1 MWLIKRKLF
10 IYELMKLKFKN
21 DSTEALINKAQND
34 DFEALEELIRREEKN
49 IYATLYYMNA
59 RCDEISDLVQ
69 EILFKVAK
77 NIKKLKN
84 PKTFRAW
91 LNQITIIQFYDTL
104 RKKQRTPIKITL
116 ENDYEDKNKEFE
128 IPDNSTSPHECI
140 LNDELDLVI
149 KKSIDKLK
157 EPFKMTIVMREL
169 QGLSYDE
176 IAQATNSSIGTVKS
190 RIARARCKLQ
200 EYIKPYMC

>member
-1 MWLIKRKLF
+1 MWFIKQKLF
-10 IYELMKLKFKN
+10 IYKLMKLKFKN
-21 DSTEALINKAQND
+21 ETTENLIQKAQND
-34 DFEALEELIRREEKN
+34 DFEALEEIIRREEKN

-59 RCDEISDLVQ
+59 KCDEISDLVQ

-91 LNQITIIQFYDTL
+91 LNQITIRQFYDSL

-116 ENDYEDKNKEFE
+116 ENDYDDKKEIE
-128 IPDNSTSPHECI
+128 IPDTSINPMGCI

>member
-1 MWLIKRKLF
+1 
-10 IYELMKLKFKN
+10 MKLKFKN

-91 LNQITIIQFYDTL
+91 LNQITIRQFYDTL

-149 KKSIDKLK
+149 KKS
-157 EPFKMTIVMREL
+157 MREL

>member
-1 MWLIKRKLF
+1 MWLIKQKLF
-10 IYELMKLKFKN
+10 IYKLMKLKFKN
-21 DSTEALINKAQND
+21 VSLENLIQKAQDD
-34 DFEALEELIRREEKN
+34 DFEALEEILRREEKN

-59 RCDEISDLVQ
+59 KCDEKSDLVQ

-91 LNQITIIQFYDTL
+91 LNQITIRQFYDSL
-104 RKKQRTPIKITL
+104 RKKQRMPIKITL
-116 ENDYEDKNKEFE
+116 EADNDDKKEIE
-128 IPDNSTSPHECI
+128 IPDTSINPMGCI

-157 EPFKMTIVMREL
+157 EPFKMTIVMRDL

>member
-1 MWLIKRKLF
+1 
-10 IYELMKLKFKN
+10 MKLKFKN
-21 DSTEALINKAQND
+21 DTTEELIKKAQND
-34 DFEALEELIRREEKN
+34 DFEALEELVRREEKH
-49 IYATLYYMNA
+49 IYATLYYLNA
-59 RCDEISDLVQ
+59 RCDDISDLTQ

-84 PKTFRAW
+84 PKTFKAW
-91 LNQITIIQFYDTL
+91 LNQITVRQFYDSL
-104 RKKQRTPIKITL
+104 RKSRKIPAKITI
-116 ENDYEDKNKEFE
+116 EPECEDKTKTFE
-128 IPDNSTSPHECI
+128 IPDNSTCPQNCI

-157 EPFKMTIVMREL
+157 EPFKMAIVMREL

-176 IAQATNSSIGTVKS
+176 IARATNSSIGTVKS

>member
-1 MWLIKRKLF
+1 
-10 IYELMKLKFKN
+10 MKIKFKN
-21 DSTEALINKAQND
+21 NTTEALIEKAQND
-34 DFEALEELIRREEKN
+34 DYEALEELVRREEKN

-59 RCDEISDLVQ
+59 RCDDISDLTQ
-69 EILFKVAK
+69 EVLFKVAK

-91 LNQITIIQFYDTL
+91 LNQITIRQFYDSL
-104 RKKQRTPIKITL
+104 RKKRKIPIKIVT
-116 ENDYEDKNKEFE
+116 ENECEEDKKEFE
-128 IPDNSTSPHECI
+128 IPDNTTCPQNCI

-157 EPFKMTIVMREL
+157 EPFKMAIVMREI

-176 IAQATNSSIGTVKS
+176 IARATNSSIGTVKS

>member
-1 MWLIKRKLF
+1 
-10 IYELMKLKFKN
+10 MKLKFKN
-21 DSTEALINKAQND
+21 ETTENLIQKAQND
-34 DFEALEELIRREEKN
+34 DFEALEEIIRREEKN

-59 RCDEISDLVQ
+59 KCDEISDLVQ

-91 LNQITIIQFYDTL
+91 LNQITIRQFYDSL

-116 ENDYEDKNKEFE
+116 ENDYDDKKEIE
-128 IPDNSTSPHECI
+128 IPDTSINHMGCI

>member
-1 MWLIKRKLF
+1 
-10 IYELMKLKFKN
+10 
-21 DSTEALINKAQND
+21 
-34 DFEALEELIRREEKN
+34 
-49 IYATLYYMNA
+49 MNA
-59 RCDEISDLVQ
+59 KCDEISDLVQ

-91 LNQITIIQFYDTL
+91 LNQITIRQFYDSL

-116 ENDYEDKNKEFE
+116 ENDYDDKKEIE
-128 IPDNSTSPHECI
+128 IPDTSINPMGCI

>member
-1 MWLIKRKLF
+1 
-10 IYELMKLKFKN
+10 MKIKFKN
-21 DSTEALINKAQND
+21 DTIEELIQKAQND
-34 DFEALEELIRREEKN
+34 DFEAREELVRREEKN
-49 IYATLYYMNA
+49 VYATLYYMNT
-59 RCDEISDLVQ
+59 RCDDISDLTQ
-69 EILFKVAK
+69 EILLKVAK

-91 LNQITIIQFYDTL
+91 LNQITIRQFYDSL
-104 RKKQRTPIKITL
+104 RKKQRMPIKITIDN
-116 ENDYEDKNKEFE
+116 ECEDNKKEFE
-128 IPDNSTSPHECI
+128 IPDNSTSPHQCV

-149 KKSIDKLK
+149 KKSIDRLK
-157 EPFKMTIVMREL
+157 EPFKMAIVMREI

-176 IAQATNSSIGTVKS
+176 IARATNSSIGTVKS

>member
-1 MWLIKRKLF
+1 
-10 IYELMKLKFKN
+10 MKLKFKN
-21 DSTEALINKAQND
+21 DSTEALVLKAQND
-34 DFEALEELIRREEKN
+34 DFDALEELVRREEKN

-59 RCDEISDLVQ
+59 RCDDISDLCQ
-69 EILFKVAK
+69 EILLKVAK

-91 LNQITIIQFYDTL
+91 LNQITIRQFYDLL
-104 RKKQRTPIKITL
+104 RKKQRTPIKITF

-128 IPDNSTSPHECI
+128 IPDNSSSPHQCL

-149 KKSIDKLK
+149 KKSIDRLK
-157 EPFKMTIVMREL
+157 EPFKMAIVMREL
-169 QGLSYDE
+169 EGLSYDE
-176 IAQATNSSIGTVKS
+176 IARATNSSIGTVKS

>member
-1 MWLIKRKLF
+1 M
-10 IYELMKLKFKN
+10 
-21 DSTEALINKAQND
+21 
-34 DFEALEELIRREEKN
+34 
-49 IYATLYYMNA
+49 
-59 RCDEISDLVQ
+59 
-69 EILFKVAK
+69 
-77 NIKKLKN
+77 
-84 PKTFRAW
+84 
-91 LNQITIIQFYDTL
+91 
-104 RKKQRTPIKITL
+104 
-116 ENDYEDKNKEFE
+116 
-128 IPDNSTSPHECI
+128 
-140 LNDELDLVI
+140 NDELDLVI

>member
-1 MWLIKRKLF
+1 MTEWL
-10 IYELMKLKFKN
+10 N
-21 DSTEALINKAQND
+21 DND
-34 DFEALEELIRREEKN
+34 TSEHIPK
-49 IYATLYYMNA
+49 TLYEQCKKKKSKKIY
-59 RCDEISDLVQ
+59 L
-69 EILFKVAK
+69 
-77 NIKKLKN
+77 NIFLS
-84 PKTFRAW
+84 
-91 LNQITIIQFYDTL
+91 LNY
-104 RKKQRTPIKITL
+104 
-116 ENDYEDKNKEFE
+116 KNKEFE

>member
-1 MWLIKRKLF
+1 
-10 IYELMKLKFKN
+10 MKLKFKN
-21 DSTEALINKAQND
+21 ETTENLIQKAQND
-34 DFEALEELIRREEKN
+34 DFEALEEIIRREEKN

-59 RCDEISDLVQ
+59 KCDEISDLVQ

-91 LNQITIIQFYDTL
+91 LNQITIRQFYDSL

-116 ENDYEDKNKEFE
+116 ENDYDDKKEIE
-128 IPDNSTSPHECI
+128 IPDTSINPMGCI

>member
-1 MWLIKRKLF
+1 
-10 IYELMKLKFKN
+10 MKLKFKN
-21 DSTEALINKAQND
+21 DSTENLIHKAQDD

-59 RCDEISDLVQ
+59 KCDEISDLVQ

-91 LNQITIIQFYDTL
+91 LNQITIRQFYDSL

-116 ENDYEDKNKEFE
+116 ESDYDDKKEIE
-128 IPDNSTSPHECI
+128 IPDTSINPMGCI